1 MRLASHEI
9 KSIKETILQ
18 MDAEAQIRLFGSRLD
33 DNKRGGDIDLLILSS
48 SLGFQDKLKIRY
60 LLKEKLGER
69 KIDIII
75 TEKPTTAFVKYVF
88 QKSLLI

>member
-18 MDAEAQIRLFGSRLD
+18 MDADAQIRLFGSRLD
-33 DNKRGGDIDLLILSS
+33 DNKRGGDIDLLIVSS

>member
-18 MDAEAQIRLFGSRLD
+18 MDADAQIRLFGSRVD